1 MNRIRSSESTTFHR
15 QCLLQLDA
23 ESSSEEDEDDNDD
36 DDDDDKA
43 SLEAN
48 VFMDETTSMMMMNPN
63 KNDKCVMDE
72 YVEQFGTTVRQQL
85 ERRHRARQ
93 KRLVSLTT

>member
-1 MNRIRSSESTTFHR
+1 MNRIRSSESTTFYR
-15 QCLLQLDA
+15 QCLLLRLEA
-23 ESSSEEDEDDNDD
+23 EEEDDDDNNDD
-36 DDDDDKA
+36 NDDDDDKA

-48 VFMDETTSMMMMNPN
+48 VFMDETASMMMMNPN

-85 ERRHRARQ
+85 ERRHSARQ
-93 KRLVSLTT
+93 KRLVSPTT